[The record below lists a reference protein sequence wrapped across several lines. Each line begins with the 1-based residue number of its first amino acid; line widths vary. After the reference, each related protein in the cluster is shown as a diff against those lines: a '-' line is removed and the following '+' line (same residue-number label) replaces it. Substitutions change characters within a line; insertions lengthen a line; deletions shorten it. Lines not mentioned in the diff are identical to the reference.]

1 MPDNIFDQFA
11 CSTCGGDT
19 SVINSG
25 NAAYSDNNGTV
36 NDLTNNNVFQSND
49 ANIENNLYLES
60 QTGDNTANQNNQG
73 DVNIQ
78 TGQSTV
84 DASVV
89 NIANMNILGGNMWL
103 VIINEAGNWIGK
115 LFGAGDNA
123 NLAGSD
129 GVEFAI
135 DPNGEISVINANN
148 AAYSDNN
155 GSVNNTTNNNL
166 TQVNTAN
173 VVNNLNLTA
182 NTGGNDASKNNG
194 PVNLQTGDAKAIANL
209 VNFVNNNIAGGKLL
223 VTFVNVFGSWAGDF
237 MTPGS
242 HKDQE
247 QVAAANNSGSQNSS
261 NSQNNNSSNG
271 NTVAVAGAFA
281 QNSNT
286 NTDSSTKKQS
296 TTHIF
301 FGGKVNVQT
310 AGNAAGNVLTKV
322 LGNTDE
328 KTNGV
333 KLNLAW
339 ILLLIPLAAGFII
352 FKKIRKIHLRNISAV
367 KI

>member
-1 MPDNIFDQFA
+1 
-11 CSTCGGDT
+11 
-19 SVINSG
+19 
-25 NAAYSDNNGTV
+25 
-36 NDLTNNNVFQSND
+36 
-49 ANIENNLYLES
+49 
-60 QTGDNTANQNNQG
+60 
-73 DVNIQ
+73 
-78 TGQSTV
+78 
-84 DASVV
+84 
-89 NIANMNILGGNMWL
+89 MWL

-209 VNFVNNNIAGGKLL
+209 VNFVNNNTAGGKLL